1 MRADRLLSILLLLQ
15 MHARLTARTLA
26 KRLEVSER
34 TILRDM
40 EALGTAGVPVVADR
54 GAGGGWRLVD
64 GYKTNVSGLTDS
76 EIQALFA
83 TRPSKLLADLHLDKA
98 SDQALVK
105 LLSVLPAVN
114 RRGAELAWQRIHID
128 VSGWNRSRDPVP
140 HLPLLQQALWTDR
153 RVRITYDREGCTSE
167 RVLDPLGL
175 VAKGAT
181 WYLAGRIDGDVRSY
195 RVSRIRDAEIL
206 DEPFTRPPDFD
217 LAAFWE
223 KSAETFRERLPRFNV
238 VARVRAE
245 TMPLLRV
252 MIRFGGIDGLE
263 DDEGASGGRA
273 RPAASVGLALK
284 TNAAGRARPPEALPS
299 SSCHRV
305 TMHFDTEEVARIN
318 LLGFGDAVEILS
330 WG

>member
-15 MHARLTARTLA
+15 LHARLTARVLA

-64 GYKTNVSGLTDS
+64 GYKTNVSGLNEA

-83 TRPSKLLADLHLDKA
+83 TRPSKLLADLRLDKA
-98 SDQALVK
+98 SDAALVK

-140 HLPLLQQALWTDR
+140 HLPLLQQALWRDR
-153 RVRITYDREGCTSE
+153 RVRIVYEREGCASSE

-175 VAKGAT
+175 VAKGAV
-181 WYLAGRIDGDVRSY
+181 WYLVGAIDGDVRSY
-195 RVSRIRDAEIL
+195 RVSRIRDAAIL
-206 DEPFTRPPDFD
+206 DESFTRPPDFD
-217 LAAFWE
+217 LAAFWQR
-223 KSAETFRERLPRFNV
+223 SAETFRERLPRFHV
-238 VARVRAE
+238 VARVRAAAL
-245 TMPLLRV
+245 PLLQ
-252 MIRFGGIDGLE
+252 MMMRFGAIDE
-263 DDEGASGGRA
+263 IRDD
-273 RPAASVGLALK
+273 
-284 TNAAGRARPPEALPS
+284 
-299 SSCHRV
+299 RV
-305 TMHFDTEEVARIN
+305 TMHFDSEEVARIT
-318 LLGFGDAVEILS
+318 LLGFGTRVEVIEPESLRIAIAVEAREIA
-330 WG
+330 GV

>member
-15 MHARLTARTLA
+15 VHTRLTARTLA

-40 EALGTAGVPVVADR
+40 SALGTAGVPVVADR
-54 GAGGGWRLVD
+54 GAGGGWRLVE
-64 GYKTNVSGLTDS
+64 GYKTNVSGLTDP
-76 EIQALFA
+76 EVQALFA
-83 TRPSKLLADLHLDKA
+83 TRPSKLLADLRLDKA
-98 SDQALVK
+98 SDAALVK
-105 LLSVLPAVN
+105 LLSVLPAVS

-140 HLPLLQQALWTDR
+140 QLPLLQRAVLSDR
-153 RVRITYDREGCTSE
+153 RVRITYERDACTSE
-167 RVLDPLGL
+167 RLLDPLGL

-181 WYLAGRIDGDVRSY
+181 WYLVAAIDGEVRSY
-195 RVSRIRDAEIL
+195 RVSRIRDAALL

-238 VARVRAE
+238 VARVRPEA
-245 TMPLLRV
+245 MPLFRAML
-252 MIRFGGIDGLE
+252 RFGGIDDVS
-263 DDEGASGGRA
+263 DD
-273 RPAASVGLALK
+273 
-284 TNAAGRARPPEALPS
+284 
-299 SSCHRV
+299 RV

-318 LLGFGDAVEILS
+318 LLGFGEAVEVIEPESLRRAMVKEARTIAR
-330 WG
+330 